1 MTTKWPQVVLP
12 VRNSTSAGE
21 MNDNDVHNCEPN
33 NITVQ
38 SKHFPKKIPVYT
50 FGTLKI
56 FVTPFLFALRHTF
69 IGSAS
74 LLFLCPLPGRGENST
89 QDCHPCSFCSHKQR
103 CATVVWA
110 LVPKIR
116 TGGSFYLGAIFF
128 VKFQINFTAEFRT
141 NSSYGLLL
149 QRFLWSFSGIFIIS
163 VKADTRKFQS
173 KLSAFFFLLDAIFFK
188 Q

>member
-21 MNDNDVHNCEPN
+21 TNDNDVHNCEPN

-38 SKHFPKKIPVYT
+38 SKNFPKKIPVYT
-50 FGTLKI
+50 FRTLKI

-74 LLFLCPLPGRGENST
+74 LLFLCPPPLPGRGENST

-103 CATVVWA
+103 CATVIRA

-128 VKFQINFTAEFRT
+128 WWNFKSISLLNLEQIVVTDFCSNDFSEVSLAYLSYQWKPIPENFSQ
-141 NSSYGLLL
+141 NY
-149 QRFLWSFSGIFIIS
+149 Q
-163 VKADTRKFQS
+163 Q
-173 KLSAFFFLLDAIFFK
+173 FFFY
-188 Q
+188 